1 MTKPGKNEFIAISL
15 DIVKRFKRPVI
26 FDIYLRRT
34 ASDFTL
40 VFKKGDLMDWERVNT
55 YVAKGLKA
63 FYVTLA
69 DYSQYTFYVETL
81 GKELANPNHGM
92 NEDEVLDVLKEMVTF
107 TSYELTEKLNVSP
120 RIVQNSSNI
129 VCACMNMLEDDKKSM
144 FKLIK
149 LMSNHPYAAKHSVL
163 VSMFAVMLAQE
174 SEISSE
180 QKLRNIGLGAFLH
193 DIGITQLKFDPE
205 DLEVINAEQRE
216 EINKH
221 PQFGKQIIDALRGV
235 PQEVGT
241 IILQHHEQPNGAGY
255 PNNLKGTEI
264 FPPAKMVAI
273 ADTFCA
279 LISKRS
285 YREAFSLQEA
295 FARMAQDELKF
306 DRKLL
311 RTFAKIFG
319 ITT

>member
-1 MTKPGKNEFIAISL
+1 MSKMSKNDFIAISIE
-15 DIVKRFKRPVI
+15 IVKRFKRPLI
-26 FDIYLRRT
+26 FDIYLKRT
-34 ASDFTL
+34 ESDFTL
-40 VFKKGDLMDWERVNT
+40 VFKRKDLIDWERVQN
-55 YVAKGLKA
+55 YVSKGLKA
-63 FYVTLA
+63 FYVTVQ

-81 GKELANPNHGM
+81 GRELAIPDHSFPP
-92 NEDEVLDVLKEMVTF
+92 EEVLDVMREMVTF

-129 VCACMNMLEDDKKSM
+129 VCACINMLEEDKMSM

-149 LMSNHPYAAKHSVL
+149 LMSHHPYAAKHSVL
-163 VSMFAVMLAQE
+163 VAMFSVMLAQE
-174 SEISSE
+174 HEIVSE
-180 QKLRNIGLGAFLH
+180 QKLKNIGLGAFLH

-205 DLEVINAEQRE
+205 DIEVINAEQRE

-221 PQFGKQIIDALRGV
+221 PQFGKQIIDSLKGV

-255 PNNLKGTEI
+255 PNNLKGSEI

-285 YREAFSLQEA
+285 YREAFSLREA
-295 FARMAQDELKF
+295 FSRMQQDDLKF
-306 DRKLL
+306 DRKML
-311 RTFAKIFG
+311 RIFAKIFG
-319 ITT
+319 VEF